1 MKNSKRILALL
12 LALVMVFSLAACG
25 NKEEKPA
32 DGDKP
37 AEEQKED
44 ENKDGEDKEEDKEGE
59 ETADAAGIAKVGL
72 ASTVSFGKS
81 KDLEDGKGAAQED
94 TMVAA
99 VAFDKDGKVVKV
111 EIDTAQNKAAIKDD
125 GTFDFDTEAKG
136 KTKKELGADYNMKA
150 ASEIGKEWDE
160 QMVSLEEYFVGKTAE
175 EIKNIETEE
184 SVPTDADLKAS
195 VTMKIDGYKELVAKA
210 WDNAVDVENVEKIG
224 LGVSSDFG
232 HGTKEKADDKGA
244 SVEFNTTY
252 ALVALDAEGKVVK
265 TIIDTAQNTVAYT
278 ADGKLET
285 DIAAEGTTK
294 KALGADYNMK
304 AASEIGKEWDEQIAS
319 FEDWTAGKTAEEIKN
334 LEVDESGKTTDA
346 DLKASVTMG
355 VNGYVET
362 VSEAID
368 KAK

>member
-12 LALVMVFSLAACG
+12 FALVMVFSLAAFG

-32 DGDKP
+32 DGEKP

-44 ENKDGEDKEEDKEGE
+44 ENKEGK
-59 ETADAAGIAKVGL
+59 ETADAAGIAKVGI
-72 ASTVSFGKS
+72 ASTISFGKS
-81 KDLEDGKGAAQED
+81 KDLEDDKGAAQED

-111 EIDTAQNKAAIKDD
+111 EVDTAQNKADIKDD

-160 QMVSLEEYFVGKTAE
+160 QMASLEEYFVGKTAE

-210 WDNAVDVENVEKIG
+210 WDNAVEVENVEKIG
-224 LGVSSDFG
+224 LGIISDFG
-232 HGTKEKADDKGA
+232 HGTKEKPDDKGA

-252 ALVALDAEGKVVK
+252 ARVALDAEGKVVK

-285 DIAAEGTTK
+285 DIEAEGTTK

-304 AASEIGKEWDEQIAS
+304 AASEIGKEWDEQIAA
-319 FEDWTAGKTAEEIKN
+319 FEDWTVGKTADEIKN
-334 LEVDESGKTTDA
+334 LEVDESGKTADA
-346 DLKASVTMG
+346 DLKASVTMS
-355 VNGYVET
+355 VNGYVEV